1 MIMRLTALGLLALI
15 LSGCATSPA
24 DLEKYGKVSLDVQNL
39 SSLTVT
45 KSGEPRPGGL
55 PKCVAIVI
63 RNDSVTMRQSGGY
76 IGAYTG
82 NYYQASSSHEVNGG
96 SVAQYVAPD
105 GSEIVARGETKF
117 STALIERSLRF
128 TLTINQGAKDRVYKF
143 TGIEQA
149 GTTNGYG
156 YHKIAAMAGTG
167 IDEALGALNK
177 VVDELESC
185 LK

>member
-1 MIMRLTALGLLALI
+1 M
-15 LSGCATSPA
+15 
-24 DLEKYGKVSLDVQNL
+24 
-39 SSLTVT
+39 
-45 KSGEPRPGGL
+45 
-55 PKCVAIVI
+55 
-63 RNDSVTMRQSGGY
+63 
-76 IGAYTG
+76 
-82 NYYQASSSHEVNGG
+82 
-96 SVAQYVAPD
+96 AQYVAPD

-167 IDEALGALNK
+167 IDDALGALNK